1 MKIIK
6 LHSMKLRYFKGI
18 RSLDIDFSDETNI
31 YGANATG
38 KTTIVDAFEW
48 LKSGKDS
55 TGRAEFEI
63 KTLDENENVIHN
75 VDHSVEAVMS
85 VNDVQIE
92 VKKVLSEKW
101 VKRRGSLEPEFS
113 GHETTYF
120 WNGVPMR
127 QMDFQKNIADICDD
141 YVFKLITSPTAF
153 NALHWEKRRDILMEL
168 AGHISDQDI
177 AGDNPN
183 YNQLVKELSLVKDE
197 TELKKKLNASVK
209 KQKEELELIPA
220 RIDEVEKSKPGF
232 VDFMKFKNDLHQ
244 HEIRMTE
251 IDNLISGSSKAYQ
264 AELDKI
270 NAHNLKINQ
279 VKMELDDMLY
289 KAKRA
294 ASSQQKEGKSD
305 MDDLLERL
313 ENIHKEIEAQAR
325 NKSSVIS
332 SISTTEQK
340 ISNIDSLMSE
350 KRNEWMKVNAEHYA
364 GDDHCPTCRQHLPEE
379 MISEMTDEF
388 NSKKQ
393 NRLSKINQY
402 GLSLKNEKEADEQV
416 LEGFKKQLE
425 DIISELE
432 TKQELAKKLEAKR
445 QELIENSSEAP
456 VQKSIDE
463 MAIEIL
469 VTDANYQSKKTEL
482 EHLEESR
489 PEQPVIDNSELKS
502 EKSEL
507 QQKIDAAKIELNKQ
521 EIIKRADQRISE
533 LKEEQR
539 KLSQEINKVDK
550 VLFDLEAFTKLKV
563 EEIERRI
570 RNKFHFVSFK
580 MFDIQVNGGIS
591 PTCKTLV
598 KGVPY
603 EDVNTA
609 GKINA
614 GVDIINA
621 LSTFYGV
628 TAPIFL
634 DNRESVTNVLPTSAQ
649 IINLVVSPED
659 MELRVENLESL
670 ELLTK

>member
-1 MKIIK
+1 MKTIK

-31 YGANATG
+31 YGKNRAG
-38 KTTIVDAFEW
+38 KTTVMSAFLW
-48 LKSGKDS
+48 LLFDKDS
-55 TGRAEFEI
+55 TDRKDFGI
-63 KTLDENENVIHN
+63 KTKENGKVINN
-75 VDHSVEAVMS
+75 VDHSVEAVLS
-85 VNDVQIE
+85 IDDVQIE
-92 VKKVLSEKW
+92 VKKILSEKW
-101 VKRRGSLEPEFS
+101 VKRRGSEEAEFT

-127 QMDFQKNIADICDD
+127 QMDFQKNIADICDEF
-141 YVFKLITSPTAF
+141 VFRLITSPTAF
-153 NALHWEKRRDILMEL
+153 NALHWEKRRNILMEL

-244 HEIRMTE
+244 YEIRMSE
-251 IDNLISGSSKAYQ
+251 IENQISDSSQAYQ

-279 VKMELDDMLY
+279 VKMELDDMVY
-289 KAKRA
+289 KAKRT

-379 MISEMTDEF
+379 MISEMIDEF

-393 NRLSKINQY
+393 DRLSKINQY

-416 LEGFKKQLE
+416 LEGFRKQLE

-432 TKQELAKKLEAKR
+432 TKQETAKKLEASR
-445 QELIENSSEAP
+445 QMMLEDSSEAP

-463 MAIEIL
+463 IAVEIL
-469 VTDANYQSKKTEL
+469 VTDADYQSKKTEL

-570 RNKFHFVSFK
+570 RDRFTFVSFK
-580 MFDIQVNGGIS
+580 MFENQINGGIK
-591 PTCKTLV
+591 PTCITLV
-598 KGVPY
+598 KDGV
-603 EDVNTA
+603 DFNDANTEQQ
-609 GKINA
+609 INA

-634 DNRESVTNVLPTSAQ
+634 DNRESVTNVLPTNGQ
-649 IINLVVSPED
+649 LINLIVSPSD
-659 MELRVENLESL
+659 LELRVENKESL

>member
-1 MKIIK
+1 
-6 LHSMKLRYFKGI
+6 MKLRYFKGI